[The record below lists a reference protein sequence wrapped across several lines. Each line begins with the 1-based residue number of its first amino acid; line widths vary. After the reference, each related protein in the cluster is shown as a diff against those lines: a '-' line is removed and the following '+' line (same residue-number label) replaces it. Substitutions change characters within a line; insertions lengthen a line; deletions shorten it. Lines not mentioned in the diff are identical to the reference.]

1 MKIFREENEPSRVNN
16 EGSDVSDR
24 DLVLSA
30 CSGDRQAYGRLIMR
44 FQKKVFRMVYLMVG
58 RFDTAEDIVQEAF
71 VKAYQSLA
79 RFEKDRPF
87 YPWIA
92 AIARNLAVNQIKRE
106 LREMPVGED
115 DDFLLE
121 KATPSMN
128 PLEELLEKE
137 NEKRFLAAVKG
148 LPAPFRAVFIL
159 RSFEKLSYEEI
170 AKELGITVGTVDS
183 RLNRARQKLTEALKD
198 LL

>member
-16 EGSDVSDR
+16 RGDEAYDRRLVESACGGDR
-24 DLVLSA
+24 D
-30 CSGDRQAYGRLIMR
+30 AYGRLIVKYQR
-44 FQKKVFRMVYLMVG
+44 KVFRMVYLMVG
-58 RFDTAEDIVQEAF
+58 RFDSAEDIVQEAF
-71 VKAYQSLA
+71 VKAYQSLG

-87 YPWIA
+87 YPWLS
-92 AIARNLAVNQIKRE
+92 AIARNLAINQLKQE
-106 LREMPVGED
+106 LREMPVGEN

-121 KATPSMN
+121 KASPAMN
-128 PLEELLEKE
+128 PLEELLNKE
-137 NEKRFLAAVKG
+137 NEKRFIAAVKG

-170 AKELGITVGTVDS
+170 ARELGITVGTVDS
-183 RLNRARQKLTEALKD
+183 RLNRARQKLIESLKD